1 MQRAGRDDG
10 SAYFGTT
17 FSRCQPSS
25 VNGAGPFAPIR
36 WGTIVR
42 LLRYRVHVFCDNAT
56 ERVWLRDTTSLTR
69 CLRSVF
75 FNASCSRHTSLFNRS
90 RRRDRWRIYIY
101 TLDEMVKRWKRGIKY
116 LLRLG
121 FREVGLVGQGLIG

>member
-25 VNGAGPFAPIR
+25 VNGAGPFAPPIR

-56 ERVWLRDTTSLTR
+56 ERRVWCFDDTTSLTR
-69 CLRSVF
+69 CLRVF
-75 FNASCSRHTSLFNRS
+75 FNATCSRHTSLFNRS
-90 RRRDRWRIYIY
+90 RRRDRWRCIYVYIH
-101 TLDEMVKRWKRGIKY
+101 TLDEMVKRGIKVS
-116 LLRLG
+116 LKVG
-121 FREVGLVGQGLIG
+121 F

>member
-25 VNGAGPFAPIR
+25 VNGAGPFAPPIR

-56 ERVWLRDTTSLTR
+56 ERRVCCFDDTTSLTR
-69 CLRSVF
+69 CLRVF
-75 FNASCSRHTSLFNRS
+75 FNATCSRHTSLFNRS
-90 RRRDRWRIYIY
+90 RRRDRWRCIYVYIH
-101 TLDEMVKRWKRGIKY
+101 TLDEMVKRGIKVS
-116 LLRLG
+116 LKVG
-121 FREVGLVGQGLIG
+121 F

>member
-25 VNGAGPFAPIR
+25 VNGAGPFAPPIR

-56 ERVWLRDTTSLTR
+56 ERRVWCFDDTTSLTR
-69 CLRSVF
+69 CLRVF
-75 FNASCSRHTSLFNRS
+75 FNATCSRHTSLFNRS
-90 RRRDRWRIYIY
+90 RRRDRWRCIYVYIH
-101 TLDEMVKRWKRGIKY
+101 TLNEMVKRGIKVS
-116 LLRLG
+116 LKVG
-121 FREVGLVGQGLIG
+121 F